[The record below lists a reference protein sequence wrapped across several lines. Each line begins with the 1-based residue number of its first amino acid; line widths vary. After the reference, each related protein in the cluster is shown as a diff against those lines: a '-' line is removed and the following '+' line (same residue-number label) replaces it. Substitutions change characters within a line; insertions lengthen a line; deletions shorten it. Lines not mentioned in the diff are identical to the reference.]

1 MTPWTSLTFP
11 GFGQTRGRWEV
22 QRGGVKVQRGQGQER
37 RIPGMDGKLLPD
49 IIEMINN
56 QLSRHEDLWWVPSR
70 RLLSPSLCPVSATRP
85 TPTPL
90 SRPSSATTSSWSRGR
105 SDHVHL
111 PICDL
116 SLWPKPFST
125 HLNELVTFFRQNAEP
140 GAISVWS
147 ALLSKILPTSQN
159 ILPWIEKYPH
169 LHVTGGN

>member
-1 MTPWTSLTFP
+1 MGSFQALAKLEAGEKFNEVASKYSEDKARSGGSLGWMVSYQYWALTYFN
-11 GFGQTRGRWEV
+11 RDV
-22 QRGGVKVQRGQGQER
+22 
-37 RIPGMDGKLLPD
+37 
-49 IIEMINN
+49 
-56 QLSRHEDLWWVPSR
+56 SRPEALWLVPSR
-70 RLLSPSLCPVSATRP
+70 RLPLLCPCQAWVTPP
-85 TPTPL
+85 TPTPR
-90 SRPSSATTSSWSRGR
+90 SRPSLVTTSSWSRGR

-159 ILPWIEKYPH
+159 ILPWTEKYPH
-169 LHVTGGN
+169 LHVTGGD